1 MTIEDFYIRQKIV
14 PSMRTLVVAIKQK
27 TEFPWQ
33 KDVLI
38 QVLHDMGF
46 IWKCEQEEGAC

>member
-1 MTIEDFYIRQKIV
+1 MTMEDFYIRQKIV
-14 PSMRTLVVAIKQK
+14 LSVRTLLVATKQK
-27 TEFPWQ
+27 IEFPWQ

-46 IWKCEQEEGAC
+46 I